1 MRDYDYILTGA
12 GASGLMLAYR
22 MANDPFFSEKSI
34 LIIDPEK
41 RKDED
46 RTWCFWEV
54 GRGEWDGIV
63 SKSWDSIYVAG
74 GSSEKNIS
82 INPYTYK
89 MILSE
94 DFYQK
99 IWTVLNAKDN
109 IQFLHESVTKIE
121 PTEEGV
127 HVQTNQ
133 GNYRASKV
141 FNSIPGY
148 SDYNTQKK
156 YPVLQQH
163 FVGWFI
169 KTKKPSFDAST
180 ATFMDFNIPQEASTR
195 FMYVLPTNKNEA
207 LFEYTLFSE
216 KLLSKDAYESGIKDY
231 LKKQGIEDYTIT
243 RKEQG
248 AIPMTAYPFR
258 NNNSKNILHIG
269 TNGGWTKASTGYTF
283 YNCTKKTKNLVDFL
297 KKHSDLRHFDRRT
310 KFNNYDLLFL
320 DVLAQNNAQ
329 GGELFS
335 MLFNK
340 TKVKTLLKFLD
351 ESTNLFEDISIMLA
365 VPPRLFTQT
374 LMKRILSFS
383 RFKTKR
389 HE

>member
-1 MRDYDYILTGA
+1 MKNFDYIITGA
-12 GASGLMLAYR
+12 GAAGLMLAYR
-22 MANDPFFSEKSI
+22 MAKDSFFDEKSI

-41 RKDED
+41 RNDED
-46 RTWCFWEV
+46 RTWCFWEA
-54 GRGEWDGIV
+54 GRGEWDEIV
-63 SKSWDSIYVAG
+63 SKSWNSIYVAG
-74 GSSEKNIS
+74 GGLEKKIP
-82 INPYTYK
+82 IHPFTYK
-89 MILSE
+89 MILSS
-94 DFYQK
+94 DFYRK
-99 IWTVLNAKDN
+99 IWAVLASKPNIEFQKKTVR
-109 IQFLHESVTKIE
+109 SIE
-121 PTEEGV
+121 ADEDGV
-127 HVQTNQ
+127 LVQTD
-133 GNYRASKV
+133 GGHFRASKV
-141 FNSIPGY
+141 FNSI
-148 SDYNTQKK
+148 SDYTDYKTQKK

-169 KTKKPSFDAST
+169 KTKKPSFDVST
-180 ATFMDFNIPQEASTR
+180 ATFMDFNIPQEGNTR
-195 FMYVLPTNKNEA
+195 FMYVLPTSENEA

-216 KLLSKDAYESGIKDY
+216 KLLSKETYEAGIKDY
-231 LKKQGIEDYTIT
+231 LEKRGITEYTID

-248 AIPMTAYPFR
+248 AIPMTAFPFR
-258 NNNSKNILHIG
+258 NNNTKNILHIG

-283 YNCTKKTKNLVDFL
+283 YNCSKKTKNLVDFL

-320 DVLAQNNAQ
+320 DVLAQNNAR
-329 GGELFS
+329 GAELFS
-335 MLFNK
+335 RLFDK
-340 TKVKTLLKFLD
+340 TDVKTLLKFLD